1 MIEAVESSI
10 LNLLKK
16 SFLKDIMAETFQK
29 KVQDL
34 ETQKLTYYSEKTN
47 TAAAE
52 EKTENLFIQLSLRQ
66 IMINISNTFIG
77 IMNDILTPSSEGRDY
92 LAIISKDDR
101 LIYVGLIVVFLA
113 FCLYL
118 VDITS

>member
-1 MIEAVESSI
+1 
-10 LNLLKK
+10 
-16 SFLKDIMAETFQK
+16 MAETFQK

-47 TAAAE
+47 ASSAE
-52 EKTENLFIQLSLRQ
+52 EKTENLFVHLSLRQ

-77 IMNDILTPSSEGRDY
+77 ILNDILTPSKDRDY
-92 LAIISKDDR
+92 LAIIAKEDR
-101 LIYVGLIVVFLA
+101 LIYVGIIVVFIA

>member
-1 MIEAVESSI
+1 
-10 LNLLKK
+10 
-16 SFLKDIMAETFQK
+16 MAETFQK

-92 LAIISKDDR
+92 LAIISKEDR
-101 LIYVGLIVVFLA
+101 LIYVGIIVVFLA